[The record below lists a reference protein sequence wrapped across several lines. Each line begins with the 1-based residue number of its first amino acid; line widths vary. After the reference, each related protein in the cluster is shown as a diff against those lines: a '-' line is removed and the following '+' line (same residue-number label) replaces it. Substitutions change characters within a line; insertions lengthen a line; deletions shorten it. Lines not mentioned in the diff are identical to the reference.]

1 MKNYVFCVVDRIQF
15 VNEASVQHN
24 VEELNQE
31 TQYNEDDAN
40 STRCSIS
47 ALDLNMSSLSTQS
60 IVDPRN
66 GHIDLTLEAESE
78 PFDTNQSS
86 EEDILDTSKYFKNYE
101 DYNVDKNG
109 FVTNEEELEEE
120 ITSDSPYAF
129 DSLQD
134 QDNESE
140 HQSALDESDTDSIK
154 QMYNNIK
161 NFERQEVSDENF
173 KSTPRE
179 KPSSGSFKKKFGKFL
194 MHLFLPKKPIYVR
207 AKNREYIPQTST
219 DNTLGT
225 SSVTVHQHTKL
236 KFNPRVSTL
245 VVKDSDSLGNREPI
259 KEEKTAFLVD
269 HSEITATNIT
279 RVSKNRKISKKV
291 KKKIKVANAELFK
304 DQPNVQQ

>member
-194 MHLFLPKKPIYVR
+194 MHLFLPKNPVYVR